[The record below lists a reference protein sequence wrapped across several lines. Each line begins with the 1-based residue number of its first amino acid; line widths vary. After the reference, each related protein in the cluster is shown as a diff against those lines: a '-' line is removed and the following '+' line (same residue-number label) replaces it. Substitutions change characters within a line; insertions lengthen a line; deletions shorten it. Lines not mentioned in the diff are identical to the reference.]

1 MLQSSKSTCD
11 KCRTCFSVYLK
22 LGGRYFMWVWYKLY
36 CQSNHAP
43 CLMKLDYVVQVRRNA
58 KILTNSSTFRFCHR
72 PTLLKN
78 ILFKTNKK
86 LWIII
91 LTRRFQLCALSVTWN
106 VHVNRWN
113 IVIIKQINWSGHFS
127 IFIKF
132 TIITL
137 QSPLQVIPSGT
148 STCTRK

>member
-11 KCRTCFSVYLK
+11 KCRTCFSEARWALFHVS
-22 LGGRYFMWVWYKLY
+22 MVQII

-72 PTLLKN
+72 PTLLKK

-91 LTRRFQLCALSVTWN
+91 PTRRFQLCALSVTWN

-137 QSPLQVIPSGT
+137 QSPL
-148 STCTRK
+148 